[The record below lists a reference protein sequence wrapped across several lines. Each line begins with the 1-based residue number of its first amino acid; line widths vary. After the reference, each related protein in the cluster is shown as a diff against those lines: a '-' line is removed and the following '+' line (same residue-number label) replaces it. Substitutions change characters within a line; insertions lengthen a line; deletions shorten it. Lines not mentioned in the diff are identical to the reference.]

1 MKNYLLLLIT
11 FFFIGCA
18 PTTPTGTV
26 ITFDDEKSNAIRA
39 HYENYENNNVEGLQ
53 SLWSPDLELY
63 ANSTESIGVAEISEF
78 VNAHHENFEN
88 IELAWGDDEDDI
100 DVWVETATYEN
111 GFTVT
116 QTWFNW
122 LATGKNSG
130 ESYNQPFHI
139 LFVWDEND
147 KIGMEFHYG
156 VDQLEKEI
164 AAASASEE

>member
-1 MKNYLLLLIT
+1 MKYYLLLLIT
-11 FFFIGCA
+11 FLFIGCA

-78 VNAHHENFEN
+78 VNAHHENFED

-100 DVWVETATYEN
+100 DVWVETTTYEN

-122 LATGKNSG
+122 LATGKISG
-130 ESYNQPFHI
+130 KSYNQPFHI
-139 LFVWDEND
+139 SFVWDENGR
-147 KIGMEFHYG
+147 IAQEYHFG
-156 VDQLEKEI
+156 VDQLENEI
-164 AAASASEE
+164 TAASASEE